1 MHHDERGLP
10 QAVPETD
17 DHNHGGDDVDLSLS
31 LHTGGPR
38 LEMKRK
44 EHDYVDDHQ
53 IGGDEEGESTAT
65 RLSLSLVLS

>member
-1 MHHDERGLP
+1 
-10 QAVPETD
+10 
-17 DHNHGGDDVDLSLS
+17 
-31 LHTGGPR
+31 
-38 LEMKRK
+38 MKRK